1 MEKLYGTL
9 RGEGTLTGELT
20 TAKASVSIS
29 VDSDVTTGEPGTPA
43 RVDNLGTNRD
53 AILKFTIPQGP
64 RGEKGDPGTPGQ
76 DGKDGNDGPMGP
88 QGNPGSDGTTFTP
101 QVSSEGVISW
111 SNDGGKQ
118 NPESRNIKGP
128 AGQDG
133 SDGQDGTTFT
143 PSVSAAGVISWT
155 NDGGK
160 PNPASRNIKG
170 PAGQNGE
177 DGERGFGILSVTTA
191 PTDAGVKSTI
201 KPSDEGVI
209 ASVYDTIQ
217 YPTGDGYANVYIVTD
232 TDFAEL
238 KSAYS
243 YEEWTDPEWREISDN
258 YGQVYGW
265 ISEGYDIMLNP
276 ISPNLYQDPQEGDV
290 LINGN
295 DKSFVIIEKGSIEIN
310 GVTWY
315 YLHVD
320 PDKEGANHK
329 QVVSAPVDRYI
340 PVATVETQAG
350 VDEVLVGD
358 IVKHGDN
365 LYKVNSVDNT
375 NAYLDAAQNIKG
387 ADGRN
392 GTNGTNGTRGFG
404 ILSVTTAPTA
414 NSGTI
419 SGKAYTYRMSSSTVK
434 NQAGVTAVYAGD
446 IVKHGTNLYPV
457 VYTNSSYVYMQNP
470 TDIQGPQGPAY
481 TLTSQDK
488 QDIANLVLA
497 DLPTWT
503 GGSY

>member
-9 RGEGTLTGELT
+9 RGEGTLTGVLT

-29 VDSDVTTGEPGTPA
+29 VDSDVTTGEPGTAA

-64 RGEKGDPGTPGQ
+64 RGEKGETGNPGQ

-88 QGNPGSDGTTFTP
+88 KGNPGSDGTTFTP

-128 AGQDG
+128 AGQN
-133 SDGQDGTTFT
+133 GQ
-143 PSVSAAGVISWT
+143 
-155 NDGGK
+155 
-160 PNPASRNIKG
+160 
-170 PAGQNGE
+170 

-238 KSAYS
+238 KSAYI
-243 YEEWTDPEWREISDN
+243 YEDWTDPEWREISDN

-265 ISEGYDIMLNP
+265 RSEGCDSMLNP
-276 ISPNLYQDPQEGDV
+276 ISPNLYRDPQDGDV
-290 LINGN
+290 LINDN

-320 PDKEGANHK
+320 PDKEGANHE
-329 QVVSAPVDRYI
+329 QDVSAPVDRYI

-350 VDEVLVGD
+350 VDEVFVGD

-387 ADGRN
+387 ADGR
-392 GTNGTNGTRGFG
+392 NGTNGTRGFG

-434 NQAGVTAVYAGD
+434 NQAGVTVVYAGD

-488 QDIANLVLA
+488 ADIADLVLA

-503 GGSY
+503 GGAY